1 MAAYHDL
8 YLMSVVKVRVLR
20 FVLCKAAYKG
30 WNVFSTAEVGDGP
43 VAKGLSTD
51 GAALLMVI
59 VSSLFPPS
67 TSYNT
72 FLVNS
77 QSAPSVG
84 QHFEICTRRIL
95 VVNLTN
101 CRAYPP
107 SSLPPLTYV
116 HPPL

>member
-1 MAAYHDL
+1 MRL
-8 YLMSVVKVRVLR
+8 IFW
-20 FVLCKAAYKG
+20 FVMVPIKC
-30 WNVFSTAEVGDGP
+30 P
-43 VAKGLSTD
+43 MP
-51 GAALLMVI
+51 LLMVI

-84 QHFEICTRRIL
+84 QHFEICTRRVL